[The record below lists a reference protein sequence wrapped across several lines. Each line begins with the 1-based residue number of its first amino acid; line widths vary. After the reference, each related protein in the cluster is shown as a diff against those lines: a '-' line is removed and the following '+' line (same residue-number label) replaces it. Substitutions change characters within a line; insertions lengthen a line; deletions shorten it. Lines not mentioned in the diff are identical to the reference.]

1 MAGKKRYNDFI
12 IDTDFAIMKIKR
24 KDIVIDVLID
34 IEEVDRVKKVGKWHA
49 IYDQTL
55 QEPSYY
61 IAHRYNNKIQGKGVI
76 KLHRYIT
83 NCPKNKIV
91 DHINHNTLDNRKQ
104 NLKIC
109 THFENQQNLRSKKTE
124 QTGVFF
130 RKRIQRGK
138 LKEFWVANITK
149 NKKRYSK
156 DFKTKEEAIK
166 WRLNMQNKLYKG
178 VM

>member
-1 MAGKKRYNDFI
+1 MKRI
-12 IDTDFAIMKIKR
+12 
-24 KDIVIDVLID
+24 
-34 IEEVDRVKKVGKWHA
+34 
-49 IYDQTL
+49 
-55 QEPSYY
+55 
-61 IAHRYNNKIQGKGVI
+61 
-76 KLHRYIT
+76 
-83 NCPKNKIV
+83 
-91 DHINHNTLDNRKQ
+91 
-104 NLKIC
+104 
-109 THFENQQNLRSKKTE
+109 LRSKKTE

-166 WRLNMQNKLYKG
+166 WRLDMQNKLYKE